1 MKIRPGRPSEANA
14 LSALAFA
21 AKASW
26 GYPDAWMREWAPQLR
41 FMPDLFDRCLVL
53 VAEVDQVPRGVIA
66 VSWDTVAGTG
76 EIEHLWVD
84 PGSQGTGLGR
94 ALVDEA
100 IDHARRAGVA
110 SLRIESDP
118 GARSFYERL
127 GARHEG
133 EVPSPVLGIPRTL
146 PVLRLQ
152 VGDGDLA
159 GGPLSATP

>member
-1 MKIRPGRPSEANA
+1 MKIRPGRPSEADA

-41 FMPDLFDRCLVL
+41 FSRELFDRCRVV
-53 VAEVDQVPRGVIA
+53 VAEVDEIARGVIA
-66 VSWDTVAGTG
+66 VSCDAVAGTG

-84 PGSQGTGLGR
+84 PVSQGTGLGR

-100 IDHARRAGVA
+100 MDHARRAGVT

-133 EVPSPVLGIPRTL
+133 EVPSPILGIPRTL

-152 VGDGDLA
+152 VRDGDLA
-159 GGPLSATP
+159 GGPR